1 MDGRAPPV
9 APPPLGQ
16 AILFRHC
23 FVRHAIPWGP
33 NSMKNTVLVAF
44 VFVLI
49 SWPLLAATHHARK
62 HDRRTYHHGVTEI
75 HSQITCEM
83 VRSYV
88 AQVGVEQ
95 ARTMAK
101 ANGMTSS
108 EEQTARRCL
117 AHQ

>member
-1 MDGRAPPV
+1 
-9 APPPLGQ
+9 
-16 AILFRHC
+16 
-23 FVRHAIPWGP
+23 
-33 NSMKNTVLVAF
+33 MKNTALLAF
-44 VFVLI
+44 VFVFI
-49 SWPLLAATHHARK
+49 SWPLLAATHHTHYGHRA
-62 HDRRTYHHGVTEI
+62 YHHGATEA

-88 AQVGVEQ
+88 AQVGMTQ
-95 ARTMAK
+95 ARATAQ

>member
-1 MDGRAPPV
+1 
-9 APPPLGQ
+9 
-16 AILFRHC
+16 
-23 FVRHAIPWGP
+23 
-33 NSMKNTVLVAF
+33 MKNTALLALAF
-44 VFVLI
+44 AFI
-49 SWPLLAATHHARK
+49 SGPLLAATHHTSK
-62 HDRRTYHHGVTEI
+62 YGHRRAYHHGATET

-88 AQVGVEQ
+88 AQVGVAQ
-95 ARTMAK
+95 ARATAQ

>member
-1 MDGRAPPV
+1 
-9 APPPLGQ
+9 
-16 AILFRHC
+16 
-23 FVRHAIPWGP
+23 
-33 NSMKNTVLVAF
+33 MKNTALLAF
-44 VFVLI
+44 VFVFI
-49 SWPLLAATHHARK
+49 SWPLMAATPHTHYRHRA
-62 HDRRTYHHGVTEI
+62 YHHGATET

-88 AQVGVEQ
+88 AQVGVSQ
-95 ARTMAK
+95 ARATAQ

>member
-1 MDGRAPPV
+1 
-9 APPPLGQ
+9 
-16 AILFRHC
+16 
-23 FVRHAIPWGP
+23 
-33 NSMKNTVLVAF
+33 MKNTALLAF
-44 VFVLI
+44 VFVFI
-49 SWPLLAATHHARK
+49 SWPLLAATHHTNK
-62 HDRRTYHHGVTEI
+62 YGHRRAYHHGATET

-88 AQVGVEQ
+88 AQVGVAQ
-95 ARTMAK
+95 ARATAQ

>member
-1 MDGRAPPV
+1 
-9 APPPLGQ
+9 
-16 AILFRHC
+16 
-23 FVRHAIPWGP
+23 
-33 NSMKNTVLVAF
+33 MKNAVLLAF
-44 VFVLI
+44 VFVFI
-49 SWPLLAATHHARK
+49 SWPLAAATHHTHK
-62 HDRRTYHHGVTEI
+62 YDRRAYHRGSTET
-75 HSQITCEM
+75 HSQVTCEM

>member
-1 MDGRAPPV
+1 
-9 APPPLGQ
+9 
-16 AILFRHC
+16 
-23 FVRHAIPWGP
+23 
-33 NSMKNTVLVAF
+33 MKNTTLLAF
-44 VFVLI
+44 VFIFI
-49 SWPLLAATHHARK
+49 SWPLVAAAYHTHKYEH
-62 HDRRTYHHGVTEI
+62 RRIHPHGATET
-75 HSQITCEM
+75 HSRITCEM

-95 ARTMAK
+95 ARTMAR

>member
-1 MDGRAPPV
+1 
-9 APPPLGQ
+9 
-16 AILFRHC
+16 
-23 FVRHAIPWGP
+23 
-33 NSMKNTVLVAF
+33 MKNIALLAF
-44 VFVLI
+44 VFVFI
-49 SWPLLAATHHARK
+49 SWPLLAATQHTNKYGH
-62 HDRRTYHHGVTEI
+62 RRAYHHGATET

-88 AQVGVEQ
+88 AQVGVAQ
-95 ARTMAK
+95 ARATAQ